1 MDPPSTS
8 TVNKK
13 RWSAARDYG
22 ALATLAAPL
31 VAPNGRL
38 FCTTNSR
45 KLLPRKF
52 ARTCGL
58 ALKDFAATAP
68 AIKDVVL
75 ERVAPPAVDYPT
87 RSGAP
92 PEVKNLVFRFVP
104 S

>member
-1 MDPPSTS
+1 MCIRDS
-8 TVNKK
+8 
-13 RWSAARDYG
+13 DYG